1 LKVKKLNIFKHFL
14 MESLKL
20 IATGTLELEL
30 KVKKLNIFKHF
41 HVFLS

>member
-1 LKVKKLNIFKHFL
+1 